1 MICMLYAE
9 GARSRRATLYVG
21 ERTMGD
27 EKFPVIIYER
37 KLYCVCLLC
46 RMLK

>member
-1 MICMLYAE
+1 MICMLCAE

-27 EKFPVIIYER
+27 EKFPVIIR
-37 KLYCVCLLC
+37 KKIILC
-46 RMLK
+46 TCTELMLK